1 MIPHLHTNTK
11 PRYSWPRTHANTP
24 KQTSIQPQT
33 HSPVFAANVYVSLR
47 ASAYV
52 CREMRNGGRD
62 TQADKQTESCKET
75 STRVPL
81 CICVFPGPPL
91 DCRSTLA
98 LAVSI
103 NKLHGQP
110 KLLMF
115 RKDFNF
121 SKCRRRNFRSFYH
134 SRRKLWEDTCTSLH
148 EKKRGEKDKLRRKK
162 GREREARIKKKEK
175 DKARQRKKREILT
188 RIKKMKKEIIQ
199 DKEKKGENAR

>member
-1 MIPHLHTNTK
+1 MIPHLHTNPK
-11 PRYSWPRTHANTP
+11 RRYSWPRTHANTP

-52 CREMRNGGRD
+52 CREMRNGRRD

-121 SKCRRRNFRSFYH
+121 SKCPRRNFRSFYH

-148 EKKRGEKDKLRRKK
+148 EKKRGEKDKPRRRKRRK
-162 GREREARIKKKEK
+162 REARIKKK
-175 DKARQRKKREILT
+175 T
-188 RIKKMKKEIIQ
+188 RVIPLNIPQ
-199 DKEKKGENAR
+199 NNL